1 MIIIFIGLSI
11 ILGFLLNKGYFKNV
25 YLKTIF
31 KCLIISLLASS
42 ILEVTIFN
50 FRHYESLFFKGAK
63 DLTHYN
69 VSEGIECNDVCRIID
84 KENAYIEIYN
94 IDKKVNNLY
103 LDFKSKDLLF
113 IDYEIEFTDDANA
126 LYVKSE
132 ERNYVSDILNSHY
145 LKVNPSGKVGN
156 LKINIL
162 NSNGNFTIDKIMINQ
177 KVPLLINNL
186 RLIIASLFIFLI
198 LLINPKNNLYN
209 LKHDFKKSSLVTLI
223 IVCLLSGILCFST
236 LLNSKSYSDTQ
247 TSQYSQYKN
256 LAKSLSK
263 GKFYL
268 DLKVNDKLLNLDNPY
283 DTNYRDNILR
293 RYKDY

>member
-1 MIIIFIGLSI
+1 MIIIFIVLSI
-11 ILGFLLNKGYFKNV
+11 ILWYLLNKGYIKNA

-31 KCLIISLLASS
+31 KCLMISLLISS

-50 FRHYESLFFKGAK
+50 FRHYESLFFKDAK

-113 IDYEIEFTDDANA
+113 IDYEIEFTDEANA

-177 KVPLLINNL
+177 KGE
-186 RLIIASLFIFLI
+186 SF
-198 LLINPKNNLYN
+198 
-209 LKHDFKKSSLVTLI
+209 
-223 IVCLLSGILCFST
+223 
-236 LLNSKSYSDTQ
+236 
-247 TSQYSQYKN
+247 
-256 LAKSLSK
+256 
-263 GKFYL
+263 
-268 DLKVNDKLLNLDNPY
+268 
-283 DTNYRDNILR
+283 
-293 RYKDY
+293 